1 VIGCR
6 RRSVLELLGR
16 LDANA
21 LRPAVPGVRRELRG
35 DQVGLPDRHA
45 AVALLLADL
54 PSSSSVTSTCAR
66 ATSYDCWPLRPLGVS
81 DGRRVR
87 SSLPGLRPLCSYPP
101 RPPSRKRLAPARP
114 HTRRDRPRR
123 TPLRRDRDRPRDRRR
138 VELIEYEPVGDD
150 RRGGE
155 VNDPGATHLGLSTD
169 DLDAFYAGLP
179 ADVETISEPQTTA
192 SGARICFFR
201 DPDGNLVEVLEG

>member
-1 VIGCR
+1 MW
-6 RRSVLELLGR
+6 SS
-16 LDANA
+16 A
-21 LRPAVPGVRRELRG
+21 RPV
-35 DQVGLPDRHA
+35 
-45 AVALLLADL
+45 
-54 PSSSSVTSTCAR
+54 
-66 ATSYDCWPLRPLGVS
+66 
-81 DGRRVR
+81 RVR
-87 SSLPGLRPLCSYPP
+87 PGSSRSPAGRGRPE
-101 RPPSRKRLAPARP
+101 PSRKRLAPARP

-192 SGARICFFR
+192 SGTRICFFR